1 MFKLLQRTLFSLIAI
16 LLVLGITPAYA
27 TIDQADNA
35 EVNEVVVGVPLP
47 LTGRLKD
54 FGLMMQHS
62 LNMALDKVNTD
73 GGINGRPLRLVF
85 GDDQGDPNQAQ
96 AVIEQL
102 IKQAGAVMLVGGY
115 QSDVT
120 YALARLA
127 NGLNVPFLICTA
139 ATDRITEQ
147 RWRNIYRL
155 NPPVSEYTSSLEDYL
170 LKELHPKSMAVVYED
185 SMFGTDAAAKM
196 MSFLLENGIE
206 IRDLI
211 GYSADRAS
219 PVYFRSLLA
228 PLTQEPPDV
237 IHMISYLADGIT
249 LVKTIRSLQ
258 IPSQLSAAAA
268 GFTHPKF
275 LHQAGESA
283 NDLLVATLWSGE
295 LPYPGAKAYYDAYL
309 SAFGI
314 APNYHGAEAYSALL
328 VAADALKRA
337 PTLEPEA
344 IRKALDLTFMMTP
357 FGPVKFY
364 SYENFERQNSIR
376 TQVLRVKDGQYQV
389 IWPSDLATTSVAV
402 PLQTDRK

>member
-1 MFKLLQRTLFSLIAI
+1 MTKLLQRMLFTPLIAI
-16 LLVLGITPAYA
+16 LLVSGITNAQA
-27 TIDQADNA
+27 TIDDRVRTV
-35 EVNEVVVGVPLP
+35 ESEVVVGAPLP
-47 LTGRLKD
+47 LTGKLKD
-54 FGLMMQHS
+54 FGLMMQQS
-62 LNMALDKVNTD
+62 LDMAMQAINAN
-73 GGINGRPLRLVF
+73 GGINGRPLRVVY
-85 GDDQGDPNQAQ
+85 GDDRGEPDRAQ

-102 IKQAGAVMLVGGY
+102 INEAGAVMLVGGY

-127 NGLNVPFLICTA
+127 NQRNIPFLVSTA

-170 LKELHPKSMAVVYED
+170 LKELHPKSMAVVYEN
-185 SMFGTDAAAKM
+185 SMFGTDAAARM
-196 MSFLLENGIE
+196 MSFLHENGIE

-211 GYSADRAS
+211 GYSAERAG
-219 PVYFRSLLA
+219 PAYFRSLLA
-228 PLTQEPPDV
+228 PLTQEPPDI
-237 IHMISYLADGIT
+237 IHMISYLADGIA

-258 IPSQLSAAAA
+258 IPSQLTGAAA

-275 LHQAGESA
+275 LDQAGVSA
-283 NDLLVATLWSGE
+283 NDLLVATLWSGA

-309 SAFGI
+309 ATYGT

-337 PTLEPEA
+337 ESMEPEA
-344 IRKALDLTFMMTP
+344 IRKALDVTFMMTP

-364 SYENFERQNSIR
+364 SYENFQRQNSVR
-376 TQVLRVKDGQYQV
+376 TQVLRVRDGQFQV
-389 IWPSDLATTSVAV
+389 VWPADLATTTVAG
-402 PLQTDRK
+402 P